1 MNTYRLIPRIFRDRS
16 ISTNWVQI
24 PLKQSRQVVHE
35 TVGCSNKNKT
45 WQDWWHISHDTID
58 LFRRRM
64 VTNGKGSSPLRFL
77 FAKPAITEQWGAK
90 TIFNQMI
97 VKRKV
102 KHISSNLP
110 KLLIKTFVWENE
122 VAQLTFFWF
131 EYYSQL
137 WFSLCFQ
144 QVYLFSAVFN
154 LSDRSSNQTC
164 FCLSTS
170 S

>member
-64 VTNGKGSSPLRFL
+64 VTNGKG
-77 FAKPAITEQWGAK
+77 
-90 TIFNQMI
+90 
-97 VKRKV
+97 
-102 KHISSNLP
+102 
-110 KLLIKTFVWENE
+110 LL
-122 VAQLTFFWF
+122 
-131 EYYSQL
+131 
-137 WFSLCFQ
+137 C
-144 QVYLFSAVFN
+144 
-154 LSDRSSNQTC
+154 
-164 FCLSTS
+164 STS
-170 S
+170 SRQANTSHKTVM